1 MRNFACNIQKVCDQT
16 PPLPKLLELASA
28 GQHQALAAV
37 AILSR
42 MHAMMRRRPTP
53 SSLFMDRLLQSGAW
67 LRPTSAQS
75 LRRQPSLRQWLKRE
89 SPMSQLIKDSQVL
102 SSKDAL
108 AWNWAIVRSILRTRN
123 NETRLSTDTEYRSFL
138 KRLVK

>member
-1 MRNFACNIQKVCDQT
+1 MT
-16 PPLPKLLELASA
+16 PPLPNLLEHASA
-28 GQHQALAAV
+28 GRHQALAAV

-53 SSLFMDRLLQSGAW
+53 ASLFMDRMLQANAW
-67 LRPTSAQS
+67 LRPTVPRG

-108 AWNWAIVRSILRTRN
+108 AWNWTAVRSILRSRN
-123 NETRLSTDTEYRSFL
+123 NAFRLLHDSEHRMFIKKL
-138 KRLVK
+138 IK